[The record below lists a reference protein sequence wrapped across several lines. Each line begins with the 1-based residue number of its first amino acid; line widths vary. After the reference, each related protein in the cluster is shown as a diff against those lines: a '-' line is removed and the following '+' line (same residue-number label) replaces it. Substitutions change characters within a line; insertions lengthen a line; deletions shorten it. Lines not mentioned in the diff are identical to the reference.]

1 MAFLHRLGSLLRAS
15 WPWLRIPFWLVMG
28 LLFGFLLPY
37 TLILNARLQD
47 RFNDLVFA
55 VPTRVYARP
64 LLLEPGRAMS
74 PAALELE
81 LTFAGY
87 TADGAGKVQGS
98 YSKNGSRFIINSRG
112 YAGPDGGELAHRLRV
127 ALADGQIASVVDDA
141 NGKPIKAIHL

>member
-1 MAFLHRLGSLLRAS
+1 MAFLNRLGSLLRTA

-37 TLILNARLQD
+37 TLILNARLQE

-64 LLLEPGRAMS
+64 LPLEPGRALT

-87 TADGAGKVQGS
+87 TTEGAGKVQGS
-98 YSKNGSRFIINSRG
+98 YSKNGSRFIIASHG
-112 YAGPDGGELAHRLRV
+112 YFGPDGGELPHRIRV
-127 ALADGQIASVVDDA
+127 VLG
-141 NGKPIKAIHL
+141 